1 LFNNRAGLK
10 TNNDNV
16 ATVVFSHPPI
26 GVIGMSETQ
35 AALKFGKDRVV
46 AYKSGF
52 GNMFYGLTPTDSGL
66 HKP

>member
-1 LFNNRAGLK
+1 M
-10 TNNDNV
+10 

-26 GVIGMSETQ
+26 GVIGMNEAQ
-35 AALKFGKDRVV
+35 AAIKFDKDRVV

-52 GNMFYGLTPTDSGL
+52 GNMFYGLIPAESGL

>member
-1 LFNNRAGLK
+1 
-10 TNNDNV
+10 V

-26 GVIGMSETQ
+26 GVIGMNEAQ
-35 AALKFGKDRVV
+35 AALKFDKDRVV

-52 GNMFYGLTPTDSGL
+52 GNMFYGLTPAESGL